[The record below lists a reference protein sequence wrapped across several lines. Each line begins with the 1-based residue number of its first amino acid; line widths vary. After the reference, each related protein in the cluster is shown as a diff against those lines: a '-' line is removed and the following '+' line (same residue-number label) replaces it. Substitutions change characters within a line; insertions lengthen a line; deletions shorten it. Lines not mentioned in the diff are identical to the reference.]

1 MRVGRYRAVAAGAVA
16 VADGRGVS
24 FSIHIRITDTCNF
37 ISSSFEC
44 VMKRAHAGRNRS
56 GRDGPDNYITPSY
69 SGSTAP

>member
-1 MRVGRYRAVAAGAVA
+1 MRVGRYRAGVAVA
-16 VADGRGVS
+16 VAADGRGVS

-44 VMKRAHAGRNRS
+44 VMKRAHAGRKRS

-69 SGSTAP
+69 SGSHAP